1 MPGRPHAPS
10 RTRLRATVGF
20 ALTSGIAGL
29 ALISA
34 WAGAP
39 AVGLVAGG
47 GLALMLL
54 APILARVHLA
64 RLVITGPAEDTA
76 FVGVNHRLEL
86 TLLNRGLF
94 TTRDLLVT
102 VQDGRRA
109 GTPPSGHVAC
119 LTPGRS
125 QRVVARPRFPER
137 GRHST
142 IIASVESSF
151 PFGLFVSR
159 VDFELP
165 IDLLVLP
172 RLGRLGPLEQRL
184 PRRGGSIEEATRGM
198 LGNGEFY
205 SLRDWREGEP
215 LRGVAWKL
223 SARRGRLL
231 VRDLI
236 SEDRPK
242 VQVILSTWIPAIP
255 PKGRRVPSFERAV
268 SLAGTIVEHLLRN
281 GHRVG
286 LVLAGSEVQ
295 SLPLARGRGDL
306 LPLLASLAEVEP
318 SQGEALNVLD
328 VFTRIPRSMVPILV
342 LSGGVAGDEL
352 AAAAPSGALV
362 LDVDDDTGID
372 VFEGMLPL
380 EATRRAATLT
390 GDLV

>member
-20 ALTSGIAGL
+20 ALTSGITL
-29 ALISA
+29 LSLISA

-39 AVGLVAGG
+39 TVGLVASG

-54 APILARVHLA
+54 APLLARLHLA
-64 RLVITGPAEDTA
+64 RLSLSGPAEDTA
-76 FVGVNHRLEL
+76 FVGVNHRFEL
-86 TLLNRGLF
+86 TLSNRGLF

-119 LTPGRS
+119 LAPGRS
-125 QRVVARPRFPER
+125 QKVIARPRFPER
-137 GRHST
+137 GRRT
-142 IIASVESSF
+142 QVIASVESSF

-159 VDFELP
+159 VDFEIP

-172 RLGRLGPLEQRL
+172 RLGRLGPLERRL

-198 LGNGEFY
+198 LGGGEFY
-205 SLRDWREGEP
+205 SLRDWREGES

-231 VRDLI
+231 ARELV

-242 VQVILSTWIPAIP
+242 VQVILSTWLPAVP
-255 PKGRRVPSFERAV
+255 PKGRHVPSFERAV
-268 SLAGTIVEHLLRN
+268 SLAGTLVEHLLRN

-286 LVLAGSEVQ
+286 LVLAGAQVQ
-295 SLPLARGRGDL
+295 SLALARGRGDL
-306 LPLLASLAEVEP
+306 LPLLAALAEVEP
-318 SQGEALNVLD
+318 SQGEPHNVLG
-328 VFTRIPRSMVPILV
+328 VFARMPRGTVPILV
-342 LSGGVAGDEL
+342 LAGGAAGDEL
-352 AAAAPSGALV
+352 SAAAPAGALL
-362 LDVDDDTGID
+362 LDVDDDTGIE

-380 EATRRAATLT
+380 DAARRAAILT
-390 GDLV
+390 GELV

>member
-20 ALTSGIAGL
+20 ALTSGIATL
-29 ALISA
+29 SLISA

-39 AVGLVAGG
+39 TVGLVASG

-54 APILARVHLA
+54 APLLARIHLT

-86 TLLNRGLF
+86 TLENRGLF
-94 TTRDLLVT
+94 TARDLLVT

-109 GTPPSGHVAC
+109 GTPPSGHLAS

-142 IIASVESSF
+142 VIASVESSF

-159 VDFELP
+159 VDFEIP

-198 LGNGEFY
+198 LGSGEFY

-215 LRGVAWKL
+215 LRSVAWKL

-231 VRDLI
+231 ARDLL

-242 VQVILSTWIPAIP
+242 VQVVLSTWLPAVP
-255 PKGRRVPSFERAV
+255 PHSRRVPSFERAV

-286 LVLAGSEVQ
+286 LVLAGPEVQ
-295 SLPLARGRGDL
+295 ALPLARGRGDL
-306 LPLLASLAEVEP
+306 LPLLAALAEVEP
-318 SQGEALNVLD
+318 AQGEPQNALRALAQ
-328 VFTRIPRSMVPILV
+328 TPKGAVPILV
-342 LSGGVAGDEL
+342 LAGGAAGDEL
-352 AAAAPSGALV
+352 AAAAPAGALV
-362 LDVDDDTGID
+362 LDVDDDTGIE

-380 EATRRAATLT
+380 EAARRAATLT
-390 GDLV
+390 GELV